1 MTIAEAQRFYNQD
14 QHLYELSKNKE
25 FLSWLKGKINKGY
38 HCFLEIDEMQT
49 LINYL
54 TNWYEIKYP
63 ERELEYYEGIRYTN
77 FEDVKK
83 ISGSMDIKQLM
94 YRLPRK
100 QLSLIECCYRACGWG
115 QQPIYEEDK
124 IVGWKSHIFMKIT
137 RDDIYENDVWNE
149 KLPYFF
155 VNADPKTGIVEVNSD
170 LEEFT
175 DKKNIT
181 LDELYAL
188 FSSHYSEELDYKELR
203 ECLYDRNCD
212 LTLRYK
218 ILQLVALS
226 LLYSKNTTP
235 ERGYERAKRFINEF
249 NKKMNLELSA
259 EEIDEIINK
268 DYKNEEK
275 VLSATKDKA
284 KSLVKSIFNKR
295 IQ

>member
-1 MTIAEAQRFYNQD
+1 
-14 QHLYELSKNKE
+14 
-25 FLSWLKGKINKGY
+25 
-38 HCFLEIDEMQT
+38 MQT

-175 DKKNIT
+175 DKKNIS

-249 NKKMNLELSA
+249 NRFKK
-259 EEIDEIINK
+259 
-268 DYKNEEK
+268 
-275 VLSATKDKA
+275 
-284 KSLVKSIFNKR
+284 
-295 IQ
+295 